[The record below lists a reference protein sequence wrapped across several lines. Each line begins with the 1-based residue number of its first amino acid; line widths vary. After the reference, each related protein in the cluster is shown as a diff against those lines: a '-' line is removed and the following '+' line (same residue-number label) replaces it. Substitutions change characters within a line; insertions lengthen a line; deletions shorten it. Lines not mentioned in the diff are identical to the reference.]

1 MFLMSAFV
9 ILAFDIL
16 FLTFSFWHSLFGI
29 LFLAFSFWHSLLSE
43 YFACC
48 GLRCRGLIIKEF
60 DRSKI
65 PVKIPLLAA
74 DCGHVSLIGKKV
86 LGSYFRTLVF
96 SQAVL
101 PKAFLSAQLF

>member
-16 FLTFSFWHSLFGI
+16 FLT
-29 LFLAFSFWHSLLSE
+29 FSFWHSLLSE

-86 LGSYFRTLVF
+86 LGSYFRILVF